1 MEVAILEDQIRNMII
16 ANEIHLLDDHT
27 DLNIHFA
34 YKGYEVSTNTNIPYT
49 YKRKSN
55 PLGLIEQKLSDRSK
69 ESVQQDYFRELVI
82 HMPIDKLIEN
92 DDDDSDDDIFESD
105 YAEENLDNDIE
116 DDEEYEDEVRNHFPG
131 LYLTSKQE
139 ELYAK
144 AGERIYVLIGIM
156 EDEVRDIYQF
166 VSEFGLTMFPD
177 KIVFYAPQRSKSTYE
192 WISWCI
198 RIIDKVLNF
207 FKDEDDEELFDDEDE
222 SIDEV
227 M

>member
-1 MEVAILEDQIRNMII
+1 MII

-92 DDDDSDDDIFESD
+92 DDDDSDDDIFASD
-105 YAEENLDNDIE
+105 YAEENLETGRAAPVKIKRSGE
-116 DDEEYEDEVRNHFPG
+116 HCHGARHLPAALPFHPG
-131 LYLTSKQE
+131 RGCLWVAE
-139 ELYAK
+139 N
-144 AGERIYVLIGIM
+144 
-156 EDEVRDIYQF
+156 
-166 VSEFGLTMFPD
+166 GL
-177 KIVFYAPQRSKSTYE
+177 
-192 WISWCI
+192 
-198 RIIDKVLNF
+198 
-207 FKDEDDEELFDDEDE
+207 
-222 SIDEV
+222 
-227 M
+227 